1 MLFFFKR
8 KRKAKCNNYRPF
20 TIMDRI
26 FRINCNYI
34 LKTWSFLRIVY
45 DLSLYLHPQKTVAHI
60 LFWKDWLKIRKKK
73 IYIHVY
79 IYINKL
85 DVKRKMYKSAKL
97 LVLDNSYYQE
107 SLKSLYWDQYHI
119 LFNVFLIDL
128 LAVLPKWHLYDFA
141 YHKSFAEKKIM
152 LMIY

>member
-1 MLFFFKR
+1 MFVFFK
-8 KRKAKCNNYRPF
+8 KKTKAKCKNYRPF
-20 TIMDRI
+20 TTLDSF

-34 LKTWSFLRIVY
+34 LKTWSFLWIVY
-45 DLSLYLHPQKTVAHI
+45 DLSLYLHPQKTVVHI

-79 IYINKL
+79 IYVNKL

-97 LVLDNSYYQE
+97 LVLYNSYYQE

-128 LAVLPKWHLYDFA
+128 LAVLPKVAPLWFCI
-141 YHKSFAEKKIM
+141 S
-152 LMIY
+152 

>member
-1 MLFFFKR
+1 MFVFYWK

-20 TIMDRI
+20 TILDS
-26 FRINCNYI
+26 FLRINCNYI
-34 LKTWSFLRIVY
+34 LKTWSLLWIVY
-45 DLSLYLHPQKTVAHI
+45 DLSLYLHPQKTVVHI
-60 LFWKDWLKIRKKK
+60 LFWQDWLKIRKKK

-79 IYINKL
+79 KYIN
-85 DVKRKMYKSAKL
+85 KRKMYKSAML
-97 LVLDNSYYQE
+97 LVLYKSYYQE
-107 SLKSLYWDQYHI
+107 SLKSQYWDQHHI
-119 LFNVFLIDL
+119 LFNIFLIDL